1 MLHIQRAKEMANC
14 LHSVIY
20 ILNEWQ
26 IKAQFFYSRFFGIRA
41 ISYFFCQFRCFFY
54 TKFFD
59 KRKSARNHI
68 NNTKC
73 NSFKGILTDDSLDY
87 VIDFVC

>member
-26 IKAQFFYSRFFGIRA
+26 IKAQSLFYSRFFLVFEQF
-41 ISYFFCQFRCFFY
+41 YTFFVNLDDFFD

-68 NNTKC
+68 NNT
-73 NSFKGILTDDSLDY
+73 
-87 VIDFVC
+87 